1 MLNKLKNY
9 FKQNNALLY
18 VYTIISITVIFFD
31 FLFIFV
37 LKKPFILGNDQWF
50 QYNIFYKEWINLIL
64 EFIKG
69 KGLPM

>member
-18 VYTIISITVIFFD
+18 VYTIISITVILFD

-37 LKKPFILGNDQWF
+37 LKKRLYWVMTNGF
-50 QYNIFYKEWINLIL
+50 NIIFS
-64 EFIKG
+64 IKN
-69 KGLPM
+69 GLT